1 MKARARFAM
10 LITLLVVGGIGADWW
25 MEDGTAAAAQN
36 SRLDG
41 PDMPPPTP
49 SPMP

>member
-10 LITLLVVGGIGADWW
+10 LITLLVMGGIGADWW
-25 MEDGTAAAAQN
+25 MVDATAAAQI
-36 SRLDG
+36 SRLDDPG
-41 PDMPPPTP
+41 SPPPTP